1 MLPFVVFSFSCAL
14 IAFGFCVWFLV
25 KDRNFWRNEYQTRDR
40 EAREREKA
48 LFDEMLRLKGVAPL
62 SQSTLPPPAITRKP
76 ALDADDLEIIDSR
89 INERVEAGIMTPSE
103 GWMLADQVRTGTK
116 TPKEA
121 DAILWKRQWAQQQA
135 DYPGSVA
142 DID

>member
-25 KDRNFWRNEYQTRDR
+25 KDRNFWREQYQTRDR
-40 EAREREKA
+40 EGKERDRA
-48 LFDEMLRLKGVAPL
+48 LFDEMLRLKGIQPISKPA
-62 SQSTLPPPAITRKP
+62 TPPPAIRRQSV
-76 ALDADDLEIIDSR
+76 LDSDDLEIIDSK

-103 GWMLADQVRTGTK
+103 GWMLADQVRTGAKTTK
-116 TPKEA
+116 DIES
-121 DAILWKRQWAQQQA
+121 ILWRRQFDQQRQG
-135 DYPGSVA
+135 YPGSVA